1 MHTVPGTLTI
11 TPRAVIMTS
20 ATDEKAYDGTPLTN
34 DTVTATAYSAENGTG
49 FVSGEGASYDVTGS
63 QTLVGT
69 SDNTFTYTLNENT
82 LASNYAITTLLGKL
96 TVTDGTDEKPLD
108 PSLFLTKT
116 HDATKT
122 YDTGDKVEFTIN
134 VTNIYDSEKV
144 VTLSELPN
152 VAILGADTKTLAPN
166 ETWTVKAVYTITWE
180 DILRGSFTNTV
191 TAAFKEGKTW
201 SADDTVEAA
210 DLNPVLTV
218 VKTSD
223 IKANEKAKL
232 GQTINYTITVT
243 NTGNVPA
250 TSIAVEDKL
259 TNMTAIIQTLDIGES
274 KTFYTRYT
282 VTEQDVLNGSV
293 LNVAT
298 AGGAP
303 IVDPKDPEKPKK
315 PEGSGDETVP
325 TTSPITI
332 KPIDKVTL
340 YDGTVQGGTDVELV
354 AGTLLPGHQVHGE
367 ILGGGKDADPYEL
380 TVGTATVT
388 DADGNDVTHMY
399 EITRIPGT
407 LLIEKRKVTLTSMS
421 ATKEY
426 DGKKLTSTYVSV
438 TGDGFVP
445 GEIANVFGAGGITE
459 VGSITNHIQLVKTA
473 AFNPD
478 NYIITL
484 IEGTLTVTPRTI
496 THKKYDLTI
505 RYVYQDGKTAA
516 PTYHQANMPYG
527 KTYDIA
533 SPVIKGYTP
542 SLANVSGMMTNQD
555 ILITVIYT
563 ADSLSVNLSDYGVPL
578 GLGTFTMN
586 VGDCFE

>member
-1 MHTVPGTLTI
+1 M
-11 TPRAVIMTS
+11 
-20 ATDEKAYDGTPLTN
+20 
-34 DTVTATAYSAENGTG
+34 
-49 FVSGEGASYDVTGS
+49 
-63 QTLVGT
+63 
-69 SDNTFTYTLNENT
+69 
-82 LASNYAITTLLGKL
+82 
-96 TVTDGTDEKPLD
+96 
-108 PSLFLTKT
+108 
-116 HDATKT
+116 
-122 YDTGDKVEFTIN
+122 
-134 VTNIYDSEKV
+134 
-144 VTLSELPN
+144 
-152 VAILGADTKTLAPN
+152 
-166 ETWTVKAVYTITWE
+166 
-180 DILRGSFTNTV
+180 
-191 TAAFKEGKTW
+191 
-201 SADDTVEAA
+201 
-210 DLNPVLTV
+210 
-218 VKTSD
+218 
-223 IKANEKAKL
+223 
-232 GQTINYTITVT
+232 
-243 NTGNVPA
+243 PA
-250 TSIAVEDKL
+250 TSIIVEDKL
-259 TNMTAIIQTLDIGES
+259 THMTEIIQTLGIGES

-282 VTEQDVLNGSV
+282 VTEQDVLTGSV

-303 IVDPKDPEKPKK
+303 IVDPKDPENPKK

-367 ILGGGKDADPYEL
+367 ILGGGKDADPYQL
-380 TVGTATVT
+380 TIGTATVT

-516 PTYHQANMPYG
+516 PTYHQTSMPYG

-542 SLANVSGMMTNQD
+542 SLANVSGMITNQN

-563 ADSLSVNLSDYGVPL
+563 ADSVSVNLSDYGVPL